1 MQEHRKKFNE
11 REANSNLKFEELHK
25 QINELKNL
33 NKNMK
38 NEYDKK
44 LKEDNDN
51 QINKFKELEFFLTKN
66 VDILNKKNEN
76 LEKNIE

>member
-1 MQEHRKKFNE
+1 MNF
-11 REANSNLKFEELHK
+11 KFEELLK
-25 QINELKNL
+25 EIGELQTL

-51 QINKFKELEFFLTKN
+51 QKNKFKELEFFLTKN
-66 VDILNKKNEN
+66 VDILNKKNEK
-76 LEKNIE
+76 LEKI